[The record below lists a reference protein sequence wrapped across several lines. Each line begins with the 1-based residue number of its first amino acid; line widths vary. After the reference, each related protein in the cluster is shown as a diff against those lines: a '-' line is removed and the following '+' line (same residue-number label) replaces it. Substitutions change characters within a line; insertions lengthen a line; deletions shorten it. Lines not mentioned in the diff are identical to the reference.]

1 MRNQIKREY
10 TIYMYNFVNS
20 QIPPGWQ
27 RAPLVLVYR
36 EASTEGRGLSVLVVL
51 MVEMVVCSQ

>member
-1 MRNQIKREY
+1 MWNEIKREY
-10 TIYMYNFVNS
+10 TIYMYSFVNL

-51 MVEMVVCSQ
+51 MVEMEVCSQ